1 MLGDILAKAFYLAEA
16 MRIERA
22 EWRLSGSHL
31 GRTRSLTLVIPSAAR
46 LPEQSPRQR
55 CRHKRGPL
63 SIFPIVEATNIE
75 QNELSRNRSSELA
88 AWSVENARAV

>member
-31 GRTRSLTLVIPSAAR
+31 G
-46 LPEQSPRQR
+46 
-55 CRHKRGPL
+55 G
-63 SIFPIVEATNIE
+63 
-75 QNELSRNRSSELA
+75 ELDR
-88 AWSVENARAV
+88 